1 MRKGRFGEQS
11 HLLQF
16 HLLVD
21 IKPAAQIRISYLR
34 CMKTAYYQSNKGWN
48 DVRLSE
54 YFDSVCIEDLD
65 DKRHLFTCKQA
76 ESGKDM
82 DYTHQ

>member
-1 MRKGRFGEQS
+1 
-11 HLLQF
+11 
-16 HLLVD
+16 
-21 IKPAAQIRISYLR
+21 
-34 CMKTAYYQSNKGWN
+34 MKTAYYQSNKGWN